1 MPQPRWEQKQLHQY
15 LLDFLLQHKERGF
28 NDLSYNDHDYDVC
41 GDPNDAD

>member
-1 MPQPRWEQKQLHQY
+1 MGAEAAHQFC
-15 LLDFLLQHKERGF
+15 LTSCCTHKERGF

>member
-1 MPQPRWEQKQLHQY
+1 MHSHDGTEY

-41 GDPNDAD
+41 GPNDAD